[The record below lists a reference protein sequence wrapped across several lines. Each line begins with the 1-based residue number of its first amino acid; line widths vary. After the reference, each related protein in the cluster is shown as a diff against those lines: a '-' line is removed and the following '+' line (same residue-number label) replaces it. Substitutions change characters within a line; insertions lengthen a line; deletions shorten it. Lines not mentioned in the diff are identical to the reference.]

1 MEDGRLNMEVIRR
14 IVKSSS
20 FQLPTSIKKLYFCRM
35 DIENLQIQVKTFFG
49 LEQILAEEIKKLG
62 GKNVE
67 IKNRAVTCEGD
78 LGFLYKL
85 NYSCRTAV
93 KIIIPIME
101 FKAYNESKYYDKLF
115 KFEWDEFLDKNQT
128 FAIDATVNSERFHHS
143 QFMTLKMKDAIV
155 DYFQDK
161 HKTRPSVNKDNPDIK
176 FHLHID
182 RELVTISIDSSG
194 DPLFKRGY
202 RKEQTI
208 APINEVLASGMLQ
221 LAGWDGKGNFLDPM
235 CGSGTLL
242 IEAAM
247 IAMDLPAQTFRR
259 YFGFQNWKN
268 YDSELFKTI
277 KDVRLNRV
285 REFTG
290 KIVGYDIDSEALDI
304 AHINIEAAEMDDII
318 TLRSKDFF
326 ESEKDLFPLLM
337 VFNPPYDERISIN
350 DDDFYKKI
358 GDTFKQHYPNT
369 LAWLISAD
377 LDAPKKIG
385 LRPSRRIKLF
395 NGKLETRFLQYE
407 MYDGSK
413 KGKYM
418 NKEEE

>member
-1 MEDGRLNMEVIRR
+1 
-14 IVKSSS
+14 
-20 FQLPTSIKKLYFCRM
+20 M

-49 LEQILAEEIKKLG
+49 LEQILAEEIRKLG

-67 IKNRAVTCEGD
+67 IKNRAVTCNGD

-93 KIIIPIME
+93 KILVPIME
-101 FKAYNESKYYDKLF
+101 FKAYNETKYYDKLF
-115 KFEWDEFLDKNQT
+115 KFEWDQFLEPNQT
-128 FAIDATVNSERFHHS
+128 FAIDATVNSERFSHS

-161 HKTRPSVNKDNPDIK
+161 YKIRPSVNKDIPDIK

-182 RELVTISIDSSG
+182 RELVSISLDSSG

-202 RKEQTI
+202 RKEQTV

-259 YFGFQNWKN
+259 SFAFQNWKN
-268 YDSELFKTI
+268 YDAELFKTI
-277 KDVRLNRV
+277 KEVRLNRV
-285 REFTG
+285 KEFTG

-304 AHINIEAAEMDDII
+304 AHRNVESAEMEDVI
-318 TLRSKDFF
+318 TIRHKNFF
-326 ESEKDLFPLLM
+326 DSEKDMFPLLM

-385 LRPSRRIKLF
+385 LRPSRKIKLF

-418 NKEEE
+418 NKEME

>member
-1 MEDGRLNMEVIRR
+1 MNTDNLR
-14 IVKSSS
+14 I
-20 FQLPTSIKKLYFCRM
+20 
-35 DIENLQIQVKTFFG
+35 QIKTFFG
-49 LEQILAEEIKKLG
+49 LEGVLAEEVKKLG
-62 GKNVE
+62 GQKVE
-67 IKNRAVTCEGD
+67 AKNRAVTCEGD

-85 NYSCRTAV
+85 NYSCRTAL
-93 KIIIPIME
+93 KIIVPILE
-101 FKAYNESKYYDKLF
+101 FKAFNESKFYDKLF
-115 KFEWDEFLDKNQT
+115 KFEWDTFMEKHQS
-128 FAIDATVNSERFHHS
+128 FAIDATVNSERFSHS

-155 DYFQDK
+155 DYFQEK
-161 HKTRPSVNKDNPDIK
+161 YNIRPSVNKDNPDIK

-182 RELVTISIDSSG
+182 RELVTISMDSSG

-202 RKEQTI
+202 RKEQTV

-247 IAMDLPAQTFRR
+247 IAMDLPAQIFRKE
-259 YFGFQNWKN
+259 FAFQNWKN
-268 YDSELFKTI
+268 YDEDLFQKI
-277 KDVRLNRV
+277 KEFRINRV
-285 REFTG
+285 KEFTG
-290 KIVGYDIDSEALDI
+290 KIVGYDMDARALN
-304 AHINIEAAEMDDII
+304 AAKTNIEAAEMEDVIEV
-318 TLRSKDFF
+318 RKQNFF
-326 ESEKDLFPLLM
+326 ESEKDMFPLLM

-385 LRPSRRIKLF
+385 LRPSRKIKLF

-407 MYDGSK
+407 MYDGTK
-413 KGKYM
+413 KIHKI
-418 NKEEE
+418 KE

>member
-1 MEDGRLNMEVIRR
+1 
-14 IVKSSS
+14 
-20 FQLPTSIKKLYFCRM
+20 M

-161 HKTRPSVNKDNPDIK
+161 HKMRPSVNKDNPDIK

-277 KDVRLNRV
+277 KEVRLNRV

-304 AHINIEAAEMDDII
+304 AHINIEAAEMDDVI
-318 TLRSKDFF
+318 TLRNKDFF

-358 GDTFKQHYPNT
+358 GDTFKQNYPNT

>member
-1 MEDGRLNMEVIRR
+1 MNTD
-14 IVKSSS
+14 
-20 FQLPTSIKKLYFCRM
+20 
-35 DIENLQIQVKTFFG
+35 NLQIQIKTFFG
-49 LEQILAEEIKKLG
+49 LEQVLAEEVKKLG
-62 GKNVE
+62 GKKVE
-67 IKNRAVTCEGD
+67 VKNRAVTCEGD

-85 NYSCRTAV
+85 NYSCRTAL
-93 KIIIPIME
+93 KILVPIME
-101 FKAYNESKYYDKLF
+101 FKAFNETKYYDKLY
-115 KFEWDEFLDKNQT
+115 KFEWDQFLEPNQT
-128 FAIDATVNSERFHHS
+128 FAIDATVNSERFSHS

-155 DYFQDK
+155 DYFQEK
-161 HKTRPSVNKDNPDIK
+161 HKVRLNISKDNPDIK

-182 RELVTISIDSSG
+182 RELVSISLDSSG

-202 RKEQTI
+202 RKEQTV

-259 YFGFQNWKN
+259 NFAFQNWKN

-277 KDVRLNRV
+277 KEVRLNRV
-285 REFTG
+285 KEFTG
-290 KIVGYDIDSEALDI
+290 KIVGYDIDYSALD
-304 AHINIEAAEMDDII
+304 AARANIESAEMEDVIEV
-318 TLRSKDFF
+318 RKQNFF
-326 ESEKDLFPLLM
+326 DSEKDMFPLLM

-358 GDTFKQHYPNT
+358 GDTFKQNYPNT

-385 LRPSRRIKLF
+385 LRPSRKIKLF

-407 MYDGSK
+407 MYDGTK
-413 KGKYM
+413 KLHKI
-418 NKEEE
+418 KE